1 MRFFTPAVI
10 LTILVGFAAANPLE
24 KRCSYGGQGC
34 RNNADCCQNYSCAS
48 DRVCFFLSWLLVV
61 RSDGIH
67 ILIDYICR
75 LAGVRRLERAR
86 LEGDPRSVAGFHQKE
101 RIL

>member
-1 MRFFTPAVI
+1 MDKAVGIMRIVAKIIPALRMGYV
-10 LTILVGFAAANPLE
+10 
-24 KRCSYGGQGC
+24 
-34 RNNADCCQNYSCAS
+34 
-48 DRVCFFLSWLLVV
+48 FFLSWLLVV
-61 RSDGIH
+61 RSDGIY